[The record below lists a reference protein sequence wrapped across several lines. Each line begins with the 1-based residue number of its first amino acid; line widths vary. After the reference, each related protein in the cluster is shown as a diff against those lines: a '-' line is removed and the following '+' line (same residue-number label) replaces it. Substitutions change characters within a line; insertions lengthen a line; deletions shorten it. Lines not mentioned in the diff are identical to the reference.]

1 MLQTIFRIV
10 LALSVAGSLI
20 TVLLFLLLPITQRV
34 FNQTWRYRMCILAV
48 MFFLLPVG
56 VAGNSLYDALPHQS
70 AQQDRPH
77 AAVTAVL
84 GTIAPLP
91 ITDNVVIDT
100 PAQTSAL
107 TPGMDKAISLNIV
120 LPFLPYIWL
129 IGAALSVCTN
139 GFRYIRFRRKLI
151 RTGLPVEDKKIYS
164 LLEAGKTTQG
174 VSGKIRLLTSDTV
187 KTPMLTGIFRTLLVL
202 PEVEVN
208 ERELST
214 IFKHE
219 LIHYQRRD
227 LWVKTFMLLIGAIH
241 WFNPVIYLLTKE
253 VETSC
258 ELSCDEQVVRDMSVE
273 DRHFYGETI
282 LNMLGRVAEK
292 QAGVYATL
300 AETKKGIERRLTL
313 MLRFK
318 KMSKKTAVFSVVI
331 AMLCTLAGCIGAA
344 SVSDVAGSASSEI
357 EDIPSATKTSLLTQ
371 SDISDLDTAGT
382 SPTAGADVIGDRPS
396 LPVVAS
402 LNNEDI
408 SIGARDTIESFWD
421 IDLSNMEKT
430 TDADSGTDRDDI
442 LASFLSE
449 PEGLVYGAYIDKKTK
464 QIVALDSL
472 SKKSD
477 VPASASLQEEYITAA
492 SAILSDK
499 FGVKSPGEARC
510 YLPLRTGV
518 KGGDVDRTVYVFFPD
533 LALHVELSLAD
544 YHPIGY
550 RFFNDKESME
560 AFIKLHTKPLSE

>member
-10 LALSVAGSLI
+10 LTLSVAGSLI
-20 TVLLFLLLPITQRV
+20 TVLLFLLRPITQRV

-48 MFFLLPVG
+48 MFFLVPVG
-56 VAGNSLYDALPHQS
+56 VAGNSLYAALLHQS
-70 AQQDRPH
+70 AQPDRPQ

-84 GTIAPLP
+84 DTIALLP
-91 ITDNVVIDT
+91 VTGNVVIDT
-100 PAQTSAL
+100 PAQTSTL
-107 TPGMDKAISLNIV
+107 TPGMDKDISLNIV

-129 IGAALSVCTN
+129 IGAVLSVCTN
-139 GFRYIRFRRKLI
+139 GFRYIRFRRRLI

-227 LWVKTFMLLIGAIH
+227 LWVKTLMLLMGAIH

-258 ELSCDEQVVRDMSVE
+258 EFSCDEQVVRDMSVE

-331 AMLCTLAGCIGAA
+331 AMLCTLSGCIGAA
-344 SVSDVAGSASSEI
+344 SVSDAAGGASSEI
-357 EDIPSATKTSLLTQ
+357 EDILSATKTSLLTQ
-371 SDISDLDTAGT
+371 ADISDLDAAGT
-382 SPTAGADVIGDRPS
+382 STTAGADVINETASDTEWVW
-396 LPVVAS
+396 PVEGCDV
-402 LNNEDI
+402 I
-408 SIGARDTIESFWD
+408 FW
-421 IDLSNMEKT
+421 T
-430 TDADSGTDRDDI
+430 FGTR
-442 LASFLSE
+442 
-449 PEGLVYGAYIDKKTK
+449 
-464 QIVALDSL
+464 
-472 SKKSD
+472 
-477 VPASASLQEEYITAA
+477 
-492 SAILSDK
+492 
-499 FGVKSPGEARC
+499 
-510 YLPLRTGV
+510 
-518 KGGDVDRTVYVFFPD
+518 
-533 LALHVELSLAD
+533 
-544 YHPIGY
+544 YHPIEKIKI
-550 RFFNDKESME
+550 FNDNIQITGKGIEGAAVYAALAGTVSEVSFDDERGNYIMIDHGNGIETFYLHLDESLVSAGDPVAAGDTIGTVGSTGKATAPFL
-560 AFIKLHTKPLSE
+560 AFGVYLNGIAVDPLDYLKS